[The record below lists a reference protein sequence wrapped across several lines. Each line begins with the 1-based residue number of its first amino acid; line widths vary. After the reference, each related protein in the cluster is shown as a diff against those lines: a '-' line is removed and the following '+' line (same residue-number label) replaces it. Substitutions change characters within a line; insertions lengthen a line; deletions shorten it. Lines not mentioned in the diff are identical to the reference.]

1 MNNGD
6 TVSMVGGDMQSAVN
20 TYNQKVSDFETSSQN
35 INAAAENLML
45 TWKGSG
51 SQSFDAAVQKWR
63 QDMKLISSDLEAIA
77 NAMTQAH
84 IAITDTDTQIA
95 KAFQGFN

>member
-6 TVSMVGGDMQSAVN
+6 TVAMHGGNMQTAVQN
-20 TYNQKVSDFETSSQN
+20 YNQNVSDFETASQN
-35 INAAAENLML
+35 INAAAENLMT

-51 SQSFDAAVQKWR
+51 SQAFDAAVQKWR

-84 IAITDTDTQIA
+84 IAITDTDNQIA